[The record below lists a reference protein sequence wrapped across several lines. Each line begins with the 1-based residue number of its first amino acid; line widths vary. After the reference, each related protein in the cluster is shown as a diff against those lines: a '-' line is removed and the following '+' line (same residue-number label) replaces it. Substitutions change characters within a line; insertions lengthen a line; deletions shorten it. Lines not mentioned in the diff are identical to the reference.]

1 MKRGRI
7 GFALSTAASRAEWIS
22 DESCG
27 KQHTKPGRAD
37 CVEKCWGGLDRAP
50 RREAAASRF
59 CRRHLSDLQVF
70 RGSTVAFF
78 GRSRGE
84 PEETRSCKY

>member
-7 GFALSTAASRAEWIS
+7 GFALSVFFGVRGFGSASAQQTAASRAEWIS

-37 CVEKCWGGLDRAP
+37 CVEKCWGGASIGHQEGKPQRA
-50 RREAAASRF
+50 
-59 CRRHLSDLQVF
+59 VF
-70 RGSTVAFF
+70 VGDT
-78 GRSRGE
+78 
-84 PEETRSCKY
+84 